1 MDDEFDAQ
9 LSGIGA
15 LAEPSRRALYLYVAS
30 QPAAVGREQVAEGV
44 QLPLHSV
51 KFHLDRLVE
60 EGLLDVEF
68 RRLSDRTGPGA
79 GRPAK
84 LYRRSTRQLAV
95 SLPQRRYELAG
106 EVLAEAIDRSM
117 RDHIT
122 LSDAIDDSA
131 RAEGRRIAADASLER
146 ANTEMER
153 AVTVLDRHGY
163 EPRRCAKEIILNN
176 CPFDSLAQGHTQL
189 VCTMNLSLIHGVLD
203 GLGCTGLEAVLAPE
217 PGRCCVKTRRR
228 R

>member
-1 MDDEFDAQ
+1 MNDEFDTQ
-9 LSGIGA
+9 VSGIGA
-15 LAEPSRRALYLYVAS
+15 LAEPSRRALYRYVAS

-44 QLPLHSV
+44 HLPLHSV

-84 LYRRSTRQLAV
+84 LYHRSTRQLSV
-95 SLPQRRYELAG
+95 SLPERRYDLAG

-117 RDHIT
+117 RDDIA
-122 LSDAIDDSA
+122 LGDAVQDA
-131 RAEGRRIAADASLER
+131 ALTEGRRLAAEASVKG
-146 ANTEMER
+146 TETER
-153 AVTVLDRHGY
+153 AVSVLGRHGY
-163 EPRRCAKEIILNN
+163 EPRGSAEEIVLNN
-176 CPFDSLAQGHTQL
+176 CPFDRLVHRHTEL
-189 VCTMNLSLIHGVLD
+189 VCTMNLSLVHGVLD
-203 GLGCTGLEAVLAPE
+203 GLGCAGLEAVLAPQ
-217 PGRCCVKTRRR
+217 PGQCCVKARRR